1 MKYVSA
7 IEKLDKDKNKK
18 IRKGIIFLTG
28 IQIIF

>member
-18 IRKGIIFLTG
+18 IRKVKPLVGVKG
-28 IQIIF
+28 